1 MSTSPIGT
9 VFPAVAPSA
18 LVKVGIPTGDGFS
31 MLDGLVPV
39 ESLTG
44 GVRRFDVT
52 FPASEFRNIA
62 PTPLVI
68 VESNRTVIITAA
80 NAILSEQTEE
90 FDFDVAIGLVTGNA
104 FPQLVEV
111 SYAGVSSYFNALN
124 GTFGFVPAIQAET
137 LGAGSAYI
145 VSKGSDA
152 TTGDGFV
159 RITGLYYEIDL

>member
-31 MLDGLVPV
+31 MLDGSVPV

-52 FPASEFRNIA
+52 FPASEFKNIGT
-62 PTPLVI
+62 TPLVI
-68 VESNRTVIITAA
+68 IESNRTVIVTSAA
-80 NAILSEQTEE
+80 VVLSEQTEA
-90 FDFDVAIGLVTGNA
+90 FDFGIGISITTSTGF
-104 FPQLVEV
+104 FPQLYTDVIFSEIN
-111 SYAGVSSYFNALN
+111 SN
-124 GTFGFVPAIQAET
+124 GLMYVGGGIE
-137 LGAGSAYI
+137 GSINIGNVYVA
-145 VSKGSDA
+145 SKSGEDA